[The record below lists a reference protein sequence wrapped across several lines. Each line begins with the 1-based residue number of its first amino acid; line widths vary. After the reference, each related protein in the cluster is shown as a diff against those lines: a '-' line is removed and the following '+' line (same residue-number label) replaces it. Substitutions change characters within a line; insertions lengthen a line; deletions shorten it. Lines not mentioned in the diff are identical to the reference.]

1 MANLT
6 RIKNNQIT
14 DTTIVANAKVVPYSI
29 SSTLLANNLTYGS
42 DLTIT
47 GNLTVQGNS
56 TAIDSTITT
65 IEDPVILL
73 ASTQTGSPTVDIGFI
88 GDRGNS
94 ANVAFVW
101 REANS
106 EFITAFTSTGET
118 NTTISISS
126 YANFHTNNANVA
138 GNLTIGGNVIGNITF
153 DGTLTA
159 GNLAT
164 PGYVSATGN
173 AIAGNVTTAGL
184 ISAAGTATVGNVST
198 AGFVNA
204 ASFSATGN
212 ITGDNISS
220 NTVSASGNVTAG
232 NVYTSGIISTV
243 GNVFVGAAN
252 AGYVYGNAYFMSGI
266 DQTASANKIFNGT
279 SNVEIA
285 TANANITMSVNGTAN
300 VIVVDQTGANVTG
313 YLLATGNVN
322 GNNIT
327 ASASLTGANIYTGGI
342 VSATG
347 TVFAGNVDASTGT
360 VGANV
365 VNAGSISAGG
375 NIIANA
381 GVLAATVS
389 ASGDVTGGNVLTG
402 GIVSATGNII
412 ANPSSFFIGNGSQLT
427 GVAASSVNAAALIGN
442 TLSSNVTFSSLQTV
456 GTLANVSIT
465 DYVSAG
471 GNVTGGNILTAGLI
485 SATGTAQLGNV
496 QTVGIISAS
505 GNVTGNYFIGNGS
518 QLTGIDATRIING
531 TSNVAIPAA
540 NGNIQ
545 MTVNGTAD
553 VVVVT
558 ATGANVTGYA
568 NVTGNLSAG
577 NAAVVGN
584 VNSGN
589 LLTTGYV
596 SATGNV
602 YANTVVTSNI
612 EGATQLTIS
621 TVSGDIVINPA
632 GSNIDVSTAWINN
645 LADPINNQD
654 AATKKYVDDVAQGL
668 NVHDS
673 TTAAT
678 PGNLATI
685 SGGTVS
691 YNNGNAGVGANLVT
705 TGTYTNIDGVAI
717 NTVGTRI
724 LVKDEANAAWNGIYT
739 YSNSTVLVRATD
751 FNTVPEVEAGDFVF
765 NLQGNIYGNTGWVE
779 TAIVTT
785 IGTDPI
791 VFTQFSGAGQYQ
803 SGNGISLTGL
813 VINTI
818 YDGNITVNGSNQ
830 LSIANGAVLL
840 NPNVTNATG
849 TSFSASGN
857 IDGGNF
863 NTGGLVTATGNVTGG
878 NINTTGLVAGGNITS
893 GGIVSAGGNILGNNI
908 SATTEITSATIS
920 ASGTIQGGNIG
931 TAGIVT
937 ATGNITG
944 GNIATAGA
952 LSATG
957 TATVGNVSTAGQ
969 VSATGNVY
977 AGNVILESG
986 PGHEISVANGATLQI
1001 TGSATVAFGGTGSI
1015 DGSSGNIVTPGIIS
1029 AAGTITSNATIT
1041 GGNLSTAG
1049 TVSATGNVI
1058 GGNIYTGGEV
1068 SATGNITANASSF
1081 FIGNGSQLT
1090 GVAASSVNAAA
1101 LIGNTLSSNVTF
1113 SSLQTVG
1120 TLANLS
1126 VTDYVSAGGNVIG
1139 ANIFTGG
1146 AVSAT
1151 GNITAANFTTS
1162 GASGNITGANIIAG
1176 VTLTATGNVYGAN
1189 VLTGGVV
1196 SATGNVYGNYFVGNV
1211 DFGAGIVSGTG
1222 NVYAANFIGNISG
1235 NIDAAGAN
1243 TEIQFNTTGDL
1254 LGANANF
1261 TYDYNTNLFTVNG
1274 GNILAGN
1281 SNITGT
1287 TQAGNVTIAGNDV
1300 TGTNGIVTINA
1311 AGADVNFAVSGDTVA
1326 NVFFVDAGTGTA
1338 SFGSD
1343 AQTTNAVVAFNATN
1357 SILMPVGN
1365 TGQRPGT
1372 GVTGM
1377 MRFNTTLN
1385 YLEVY
1390 NNSQWQEV
1398 GQDTFTVIADEQFN
1412 GDGSTVQ
1419 FTLGST
1425 QTTSSVMVSINGV
1438 VQIPTTAYAV
1448 SGTNPTCVLTFTE
1461 APQSGDVIDVREF
1474 TTTVSVTSIS
1484 SGNSSVTAT
1493 GATIDIQGN
1502 LNPTGNLLYSLG
1514 NNTNRWSNLWVG
1526 GNTIYLGNLQ
1536 LKEASAN
1543 TFAVYTADGVTEAN
1557 IAVGNIDVT
1566 SIQSGTSS
1574 ISIAAPN
1581 GNAVLNVAGTNR
1593 IVATTTGAAI
1603 TGIVS
1608 ATGNIIGSYLFGNGS
1623 QITGLPAGYSNTDV
1637 ATYLSSGTVST
1648 NILTTGLI
1656 SATGNITGGNIITG
1670 GGSGGNI
1677 TGANVI
1683 SSTTLTASGNV
1694 IGGNITTAGLI
1705 SATGNIIGG
1714 NISATNHTG
1723 TTVSV
1728 TGTVTGG
1735 NVTTAGSV
1743 SATGTVIGGNVTTAG
1758 SVSATGAIT
1767 GNTLVAG
1774 GFSLSGNTIT
1784 STGPTITIDP
1794 NGAGGV
1800 NGAVVIAGNL
1810 SVQGNVTYIDSN
1822 VITTNEKSITLANN
1836 QSSGAALDGAGI
1848 DVGNNTLAYWRF
1860 NNATTSW
1867 QSNIAITPAANATLN
1882 LGGTSNYWASI
1893 YATGATVSGTVN
1905 TGAIYATGEVSSA
1918 GTVTGANFFTAG
1930 NVQVQGRFYASNG
1943 PSVATLTGSA
1953 FAIDGTVSASGN
1965 ITGGNIITGGGSGG
1979 NITGAN
1985 VISSTTLTASGNVIG
2000 GNLSVSTG
2008 TVTLGNIVNANGNGV
2023 GNIGSSSLY
2032 FNTVFAKATSAQ
2044 YADLAEKYTADAEYA
2059 PGTVVSFGGSAEV
2072 TQSGTDADRRVAGV
2086 VSTNPSYIMNGGL
2099 DGANVVTVA
2108 LTGRVPCR
2116 VTGTVRKGDMMVS
2129 NGDGTARAEADPKSG
2144 AIIGKALADFDGATG
2159 VIEVVIGRF

>member
-1 MANLT
+1 MSNLT

-118 NTTISISS
+118 NSTITISS

-204 ASFSATGN
+204 ASFSASGN

-279 SNVEIA
+279 SNVEIG

-300 VIVVDQTGANVTG
+300 VIVVDQTGANITG

-327 ASASLTGANIYTGGI
+327 ASASLTGANIFTGGQ

-360 VGANV
+360 VGANT
-365 VNAGSISAGG
+365 VNAGSISSAG
-375 NIIANA
+375 NVTANA
-381 GVLAATVS
+381 GVFAATVS

-402 GIVSATGNII
+402 GIVSATGNIT
-412 ANPSSFFIGNGSQLT
+412 ANASSFFIGNGSQLT
-427 GVAASSVNAAALIGN
+427 GVAASSVNAAALTGN

-465 DYVSAG
+465 DFVSAG
-471 GNVTGGNILTAGLI
+471 GNVTGGNIYTAGLI
-485 SATGTAQLGNV
+485 SAAGTAQLGNV

-531 TSNVAIPAA
+531 TSNVAIPTA
-540 NGNIQ
+540 NSNIQ

-568 NVTGNLSAG
+568 NVSGNVSAG

-589 LLTTGYV
+589 ILTTGQV

-621 TVSGDIVINPA
+621 TVSGDIVVNPA
-632 GSNIDVSTAWINN
+632 GANIDVSTAYIIN
-645 LADPINNQD
+645 LANPVNPQD
-654 AATKKYVDDVAQGL
+654 AATKQYVDDVAQGL

-673 TTAAT
+673 TQAAT
-678 PGNLATI
+678 PDTLAII
-685 SGGTVS
+685 SGGAVS

-724 LVKDEANAAWNGIYT
+724 LVKDEANTAHNGIYT
-739 YSNSTVLVRATD
+739 YSNATVLVRATD
-751 FNTVPEVEAGDFVF
+751 YNTVPEVEAGDFVF
-765 NLQGNIYGNTGWVE
+765 NLQGTEYGNTGWVQ
-779 TAIVTT
+779 TSVTT
-785 IGTDPI
+785 VIGTSPI
-791 VFTQFSGAGQYQ
+791 VFTQFSGAGQYS

-818 YDGNITVNGSNQ
+818 YDGNITTNGSNQ

-840 NPNVTNATG
+840 NPNITNATG
-849 TSFSASGN
+849 TSFSATGN
-857 IDGGNF
+857 INGGNF
-863 NTGGLVTATGNVTGG
+863 NTGGIVTATGNVTGG

-893 GGIVSAGGNILGNNI
+893 GGTVSAVGNILGNNF

-920 ASGTIQGGNIG
+920 ATGTIQGGNIG

-944 GNIATAGA
+944 GNIATGGTV
-952 LSATG
+952 SATG
-957 TATVGNVSTAGQ
+957 TATVGNVLTAGQ
-969 VSATGNVY
+969 VSATGNVIGGNITTVGTVSG
-977 AGNVILESG
+977 GNVLSTG
-986 PGHEISVANGATLQI
+986 QVSATGNLVGNNVNA
-1001 TGSATVAFGGTGSI
+1001 TNEVTSATVSASGTIQG
-1015 DGSSGNIVTPGIIS
+1015 GNI
-1029 AAGTITSNATIT
+1029 A
-1041 GGNLSTAG
+1041 TAG

-1101 LIGNTLSSNVTF
+1101 LTGNTLSSNVTF

-1120 TLANLS
+1120 TLANLT

-1146 AVSAT
+1146 SVSAT
-1151 GNITAANFTTS
+1151 GNATAGNVTT
-1162 GASGNITGANIIAG
+1162 AG
-1176 VTLTATGNVYGAN
+1176 LITATGNATAGNVTTAGLITATGNATAGN
-1189 VLTGGVV
+1189 VLTGGLV

-1261 TYDYNTNLFTVNG
+1261 TYNYATNLFTVNG

-1281 SNITGT
+1281 SNITGV

-1343 AQTTNAVVAFNATN
+1343 AQTVNAVVAFNATN
-1357 SILMPVGN
+1357 SVLMPVGN
-1365 TGQRPGT
+1365 TAQRPAT

-1377 MRFNTTLN
+1377 LRFNTTLN
-1385 YLEVY
+1385 IIEVY

-1398 GQDTFTVIADEQFN
+1398 GQDTFTVIVDEQFN
-1412 GDGSTVQ
+1412 GDGSTVA

-1425 QTTSSVMVSINGV
+1425 QTTSSVIVSINGV
-1438 VQIPTTAYAV
+1438 LQIPTTAYAV
-1448 SGTNPTCVLTFTE
+1448 AGTNPTCVLTFTE
-1461 APQSGDVIDVREF
+1461 APQSGDVIDVREL
-1474 TTTVSVTSIS
+1474 TTTVSVGSIS

-1493 GATIDIQGN
+1493 GSAINVQGN

-1514 NNTNRWSNLWVG
+1514 NNTNRWSNLFVG

-1543 TFAVYTADGVTEAN
+1543 TFAVFTADGVTEAN

-1566 SIQSGTSS
+1566 SIQSGTST

-1581 GNAVLNVAGTNR
+1581 GNAVLNVAGTDR

-1608 ATGNIIGSYLFGNGS
+1608 ASGNITGSYLFGNGS
-1623 QITGLPAGYSNTDV
+1623 QITGLPAGYANSDAASFLAAFGSNTIS
-1637 ATYLSSGTVST
+1637 TTGTINSG
-1648 NILTTGLI
+1648 NITGANVLTGGLI
-1656 SATGNITGGNIITG
+1656 SATGNITGGALFGGGFSLSGNIITSPGPTLTIDPNGAG
-1670 GGSGGNI
+1670 GTDGNVVITGNLTVQGTTTTINSNTISTNDLTINMANNAANATAANNGGIEVGPVGSPYATLLYNTASNVWVASLGISSVGNVTAGNIRTTGLISATGNVTGGN
-1677 TGANVI
+1677 V
-1683 SSTTLTASGNV
+1683 LTS
-1694 IGGNITTAGLI
+1694 GLI
-1705 SATGNIIGG
+1705 SATGNISVGNLNVTG
-1714 NISATNHTG
+1714 NIVDSGALSVITG
-1723 TTVSV
+1723 SNGNIALEPNGTGIV
-1728 TGTVTGG
+1728 T
-1735 NVTTAGSV
+1735 AS
-1743 SATGTVIGGNVTTAG
+1743 
-1758 SVSATGAIT
+1758 GAI
-1767 GNTLVAG
+1767 
-1774 GFSLSGNTIT
+1774 S
-1784 STGPTITIDP
+1784 
-1794 NGAGGV
+1794 
-1800 NGAVVIAGNL
+1800 AV
-1810 SVQGNVTYIDSN
+1810 
-1822 VITTNEKSITLANN
+1822 
-1836 QSSGAALDGAGI
+1836 
-1848 DVGNNTLAYWRF
+1848 
-1860 NNATTSW
+1860 
-1867 QSNIAITPAANATLN
+1867 
-1882 LGGTSNYWASI
+1882 
-1893 YATGATVSGTVN
+1893 
-1905 TGAIYATGEVSSA
+1905 
-1918 GTVTGANFFTAG
+1918 
-1930 NVQVQGRFYASNG
+1930 
-1943 PSVATLTGSA
+1943 
-1953 FAIDGTVSASGN
+1953 GN
-1965 ITGGNIITGGGSGG
+1965 ITGGNIRTAGSISTAGTVTANIVSAFNGLTAGCVSITLSTISAFGTIQGG
-1979 NITGAN
+1979 NI
-1985 VISSTTLTASGNVIG
+1985 STDGSIIASGNVTANTITANTSAQLG
-2000 GNLSVSTG
+2000 SLFIYNDIITATGSYANVGVVINGNLVMG
-2008 TVTLGNIVNANGNGV
+2008 GNIVNNNANGV
-2023 GNIGSSSLY
+2023 GNIGSSTGY

-2044 YADLAEKYTADAEYA
+2044 YADLAENYVADAAHA
-2059 PGTVVSFGGSAEV
+2059 PGTVVSFGGTHEV
-2072 TQSGTDADRRVAGV
+2072 TKSDVDGDRRVAGV
-2086 VSTNPSYIMNGGL
+2086 VSTNPSYIMNAGCTGEH
-2099 DGANVVTVA
+2099 VSTVA

-2116 VTGTVRKGDMMVS
+2116 VTGQVRKGDMMVS
-2129 NGDGTARAEADPKSG
+2129 NGDGTARSEANPQVGSV
-2144 AIIGKALADFDGATG
+2144 IGKALANFDGAEEG
-2159 VIEVVIGRF
+2159 MIEVVIGRF